1 MPDDF
6 WINFLLLVFLLF
18 MIFCMGFSYI
28 YRTLFIEMF
37 VLGFTHL
44 LGGYHMVLAEDR
56 VTLTLIGGIIVILV
70 TLFAYSIIKL
80 VNING

>member
-1 MPDDF
+1 
-6 WINFLLLVFLLF
+6 

-44 LGGYHMVLAEDR
+44 LGEYHMVLAEDR
-56 VTLTLIGGIIVILV
+56 VILTLIGGIIVILV
-70 TLFAYSIIKL
+70 TVFAYSIIKL
-80 VNING
+80 VNINGR